1 MNVSLVVDRQNHL
14 TLDEHVKRLLTAQTK
29 MREGLWEFI
38 DALKE
43 AQDQLPPNTFQ
54 NELGIRLGMKK
65 SVLSKWIA
73 ISDSIYLLSKRDQ
86 LPPRFSSLYILTLI
100 EKKYLHQYGDQC
112 SKILDRLIEN
122 DQITPQTERSGLE
135 EILQEITQR
144 IRKDDQS
151 KRQEAILSLSGGN
164 LSSGQLNQTLEDHI
178 QNKSRFRSFVV
189 IPPKI
194 LMQKWSDGGY
204 FSSDIADEFPLH
216 ELRAPSMAETLSCLI
231 RVKMKDIETGI
242 KLINAW
248 GFSYR
253 DVVVPPT
260 SSDHCAILNDVDVLV
275 RGERGQSKRL
285 MNNVCLSFEVNDILE
300 FVEQNC
306 GGPNLLVFHPTDR
319 KDWSCLS
326 AI

>member
-1 MNVSLVVDRQNHL
+1 MNVSLVVNRQNHL
-14 TLDEHVKRLLTAQTK
+14 NLDEHVKRLLTAQTK

-86 LPPRFSSLYILTLI
+86 LPPRFSNLYILTLI
-100 EKKYLHQYGDQC
+100 EKKYLQQYGDQC
-112 SKILDRLIEN
+112 SKILDRLVEN
-122 DQITPQTERSGLE
+122 EQITPQTERSGLE

-164 LSSGQLNQTLEDHI
+164 LSSNQQGNSLEGYIEGNH
-178 QNKSRFRSFVV
+178 RFRSFVV

-204 FSSDIADEFPLH
+204 FASDIADEFPLH

-260 SSDHCAILNDVDVLV
+260 SSDHCTILNDVDVLV

-285 MNNVCLSFEVNDILE
+285 MNNVCVSFEVNDILE
-300 FVEQNC
+300 FVEENC

-319 KDWSCLS
+319 KEWSCLS
-326 AI
+326 AN

>member
-1 MNVSLVVDRQNHL
+1 
-14 TLDEHVKRLLTAQTK
+14 
-29 MREGLWEFI
+29 MRESLWQFI
-38 DALKE
+38 DALKD
-43 AQDQLPPNTFQ
+43 AHDQLPPDMFQ
-54 NELGIRLGMKK
+54 NELGARLGMKK

-73 ISDSIYLLSKRDQ
+73 ISNSTYILSKRNQ
-86 LPPRFSSLYILTLI
+86 LPPRFSSLYVLTLI
-100 EKKYLHQYGDQC
+100 EKKYLYQYGDQC

-122 DQITPQTERSGLE
+122 DQITPNTQCSELE

-144 IRKDDQS
+144 IRKDDQA

-164 LSSGQLNQTLEDHI
+164 LSSNQQGNSLEDYI
-178 QNKSRFRSFVV
+178 QGNHRFRSFVV
-189 IPPKI
+189 IPPQS
-194 LMQKWSDGGY
+194 LMKKWSDGGY
-204 FSSDIADEFPLH
+204 FASDIADEFPLH